1 MLYGKE
7 LLKTN
12 KTEFRIEKAIKK
24 NCIIILKKKV
34 INYIWSKKVM
44 IIRLRT
50 GKVKISVYN
59 TTYYAEPYN
68 YGRNKIKV
76 ELDLSN
82 NAGQSCIKIV
92 ADVDT

>member
-1 MLYGKE
+1 
-7 LLKTN
+7 
-12 KTEFRIEKAIKK
+12 
-24 NCIIILKKKV
+24 
-34 INYIWSKKVM
+34 M

-50 GKVKISVYN
+50 GKIKISVYN
-59 TTYYAEPYN
+59 RTYYTEPYN

-92 ADVDT
+92 TDVDT

>member
-1 MLYGKE
+1 
-7 LLKTN
+7 
-12 KTEFRIEKAIKK
+12 
-24 NCIIILKKKV
+24 
-34 INYIWSKKVM
+34 M